1 MGAVSRK
8 AEIDMGCLIIIVGIL
23 YILSPIDL
31 WPGIIDDMICLVLM
45 ILLCARNGIN
55 PFEHNESDE

>member
-1 MGAVSRK
+1 
-8 AEIDMGCLIIIVGIL
+8 MGCLIIIVGIL

-31 WPGIIDDMICLVLM
+31 WPGIIDDVICLVLM

-55 PFEHNESDE
+55 PFDHDEPDE